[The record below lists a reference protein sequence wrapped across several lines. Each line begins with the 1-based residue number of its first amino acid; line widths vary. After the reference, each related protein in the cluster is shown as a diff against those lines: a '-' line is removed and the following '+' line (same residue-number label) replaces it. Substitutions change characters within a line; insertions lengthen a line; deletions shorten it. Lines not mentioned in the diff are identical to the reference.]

1 MNHADFFSSNVDC
14 LKIVKGTL
22 HYRITIEFFH
32 YGSHKSV
39 WKKKGVQTHDV
50 SGKHHETSQ
59 KAASD
64 PVDFVDFNPFGY
76 RSHSNEMEFRRRR
89 WLAW

>member
-39 WKKKGVQTHDV
+39 RKKKGVQTHDV
-50 SGKHHETSQ
+50 
-59 KAASD
+59 
-64 PVDFVDFNPFGY
+64 P
-76 RSHSNEMEFRRRR
+76 
-89 WLAW
+89 